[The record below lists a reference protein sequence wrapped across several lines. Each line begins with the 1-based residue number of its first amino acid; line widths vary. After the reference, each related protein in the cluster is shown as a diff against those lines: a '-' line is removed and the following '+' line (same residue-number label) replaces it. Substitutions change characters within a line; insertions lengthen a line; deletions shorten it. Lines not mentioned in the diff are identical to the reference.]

1 MAISIKHFHAILCVV
16 WLCIFPSLCFAQDTP
31 QASMLSPGPDM
42 DLSIK
47 YFTRETTRDGVL
59 HERSYEET
67 MMRRNGHVW
76 TQRVLPDSMKNDAKH
91 PGHEHKDFNYI
102 VLPRHVS
109 YDGNK
114 TTVEFVDINKR
125 EVIYIAPTEYENVNF
140 DGSWLNTYCLI
151 NPQYVAAMPLSS
163 SSSTAAHLQ
172 WHELNKN
179 GQFQRVLW
187 DAKMNIPLII
197 ESGDIAGTFLQRVK
211 IKPAATTMKN
221 LPWNKLQG
229 YVQKEYSDFLD

>member
-1 MAISIKHFHAILCVV
+1 MAISIKHCYAICCVA
-16 WLCIFPSLCFAQDTP
+16 WLCISPCLSFAQDTT
-31 QASMLSPGPDM
+31 QVSMLSPGPDM

-47 YFTRETTRDGVL
+47 YFHRETTRDGVL
-59 HERSYEET
+59 HENSYEET

-76 TQRVLPDSMKNDAKH
+76 TQRVLPDNTKNSAMH
-91 PGHEHKDFNYI
+91 PSHEHKDFNYL

-109 YDGNK
+109 YDGIK
-114 TTVEFVDINKR
+114 TTVEFVDIPKR
-125 EVIYIAPTEYENVNF
+125 ELIYIAPTEYENVNF

-151 NPQYVAAMPLSS
+151 NPQYIAAMPLSS
-163 SSSTAAHLQ
+163 IPSTVAHSQ

-179 GQFQRVLW
+179 GLFQRVLW
-187 DAKMNIPLII
+187 DEKMSIPLVI
-197 ESGDIAGTFLQRVK
+197 ESGDLAGTFLQRVK
-211 IKPAATTMKN
+211 VHPRAKTMQS